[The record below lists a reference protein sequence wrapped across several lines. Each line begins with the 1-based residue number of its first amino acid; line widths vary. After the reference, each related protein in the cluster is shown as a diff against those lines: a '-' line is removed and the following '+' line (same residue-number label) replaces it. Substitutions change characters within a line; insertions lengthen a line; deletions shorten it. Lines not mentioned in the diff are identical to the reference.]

1 MNHSCCPNAHA
12 FKRDEVC
19 LRSKFGSQSYTSS
32 TPTMCITLYASGCV
46 CFSTN
51 TFIYPDHV
59 HHSLCKWLCLLFHKY
74 ECICFHFSVIAG
86 QRWPGSNHH
95 PETNSKG
102 RRGDSFYSLH
112 SVCHQKKTRFYL
124 WMLSRKCCD
133 CYFQVTVS
141 YIDEDLPFEDR
152 QALLADYGFKC
163 RCNACLEQDP
173 NKK

>member
-1 MNHSCCPNAHA
+1 LFQICSRYCVLSFTELHESLLLPKCTRLQKRWGV
-12 FKRDEVC
+12 FKIEVW
-19 LRSKFGSQSYTSS
+19 LSQ
-32 TPTMCITLYASGCV
+32 PH
-46 CFSTN
+46 
-51 TFIYPDHV
+51 FIYPDHV